1 MARVNQL
8 DIHPLSHTERRMFQT
23 EWKACQARF
32 ADDPDRAVYEADET
46 ILALMRARGYS
57 AKDDVERF
65 ENISAAHPRLAAD
78 YRQGR
83 SLVVRHR
90 QGEASTE
97 DLRQAMVHFRE
108 VFSEL
113 IGEEQH
119 EEYKRAA

>member
-1 MARVNQL
+1 
-8 DIHPLSHTERRMFQT
+8 MFQT
-23 EWKACQARF
+23 EWRACQARF
-32 ADDPDRAVYEADET
+32 VDDPDRAVYDADET
-46 ILALMRARGYS
+46 ILALIRAKGYS

-65 ENISAAHPRLAAD
+65 EVISAAHPQIATD
-78 YRQGR
+78 YREGR

-90 QGEASTE
+90 QGTASTE
-97 DLRQAMVHFRE
+97 DLRQAMSHFQE